1 MPKSAKSGGGTQS
14 LNDGLEDIN
23 PAHREENEAYIY
35 NSVAVLLGEFY
46 IVYSKAYFKMLYFSI
61 SICWNDYL
69 YYFVHKG
76 PSS

>member
-35 NSVAVLLGEFY
+35 NSIAVLLGEYQNKTF
-46 IVYSKAYFKMLYFSI
+46 I
-61 SICWNDYL
+61 
-69 YYFVHKG
+69 
-76 PSS
+76 